1 MTTDIIGSQPTI
13 KLNHV
18 KRIESTRDTYPR
30 LDSKRLN
37 PITGEEYMVNTEY
50 PNPVSF
56 MKENNS
62 NKSRRLARIL
72 ENFNNASD
80 YNQRSRS
87 NLKYQYSETGLVSPV
102 KQEQNSIERI
112 VSHRKTHNTSENKE
126 NKKSFLSSRDLG
138 DAVLPSFSKRMMGH
152 KMDEFKAYEDNNISS
167 VHNRSRKHIHED
179 ANRGI
184 SKSFVIPDLRSNK
197 KEPENKR

>member
-50 PNPVSF
+50 PKPVSF

-102 KQEQNSIERI
+102 KQEQNAIERI
-112 VSHRKTHNTSENKE
+112 VSHRKIHNTSENKE